1 MPRQVRRRA
10 KLGLDDNQINDK
22 TEKGQVPD
30 SVMTLVNDIGVQEMR
45 GSGYF

>member
-1 MPRQVRRRA
+1 MPWQVGRRA

-30 SVMTLVNDIGVQEMR
+30 SVMTLVTVMILGCR
-45 GSGYF
+45 K